1 MALFQSNCF
10 SEILG
15 VSVSFNVII
24 PQNTE
29 GQIGLSTPDDRD
41 AFPVLYLLHGLS
53 DDHSFWCRMT
63 SIERYASEAGLAVV
77 MPAVNRSFYTDM
89 THGYNYHTFIADEL
103 PELVKQF
110 FPVSHQRQDTF
121 IAGLSMGGYGCMKM
135 ALTYPERYAAAASL
149 SGALDP
155 AGDPDLLTELKD
167 DMELCYGG
175 AERLAGTDNDL
186 FTLADQLVSSG
197 NERPALYAWCG
208 TEDALYPENLSFRDH
223 CERIGLELTYEENV
237 GDHGWKHWDDKIQR
251 VIEWL
256 PGLSR

>member
-1 MALFQSNCF
+1 M
-10 SEILG
+10 
-15 VSVSFNVII
+15 
-24 PQNTE
+24 
-29 GQIGLSTPDDRD
+29 
-41 AFPVLYLLHGLS
+41 
-53 DDHSFWCRMT
+53 
-63 SIERYASEAGLAVV
+63 
-77 MPAVNRSFYTDM
+77 
-89 THGYNYHTFIADEL
+89 
-103 PELVKQF
+103 KQF

>member
-89 THGYNYHTFIADEL
+89 TH
-103 PELVKQF
+103 
-110 FPVSHQRQDTF
+110 DT
-121 IAGLSMGGYGCMKM
+121 II
-135 ALTYPERYAAAASL
+135 TR
-149 SGALDP
+149 
-155 AGDPDLLTELKD
+155 
-167 DMELCYGG
+167 
-175 AERLAGTDNDL
+175 
-186 FTLADQLVSSG
+186 SSRMSCL
-197 NERPALYAWCG
+197 NW
-208 TEDALYPENLSFRDH
+208 
-223 CERIGLELTYEENV
+223 
-237 GDHGWKHWDDKIQR
+237 
-251 VIEWL
+251 
-256 PGLSR
+256 